1 MLHPFVLCFIMGQV
15 LYMMPRP
22 VLRKVFV
29 SHMPAS
35 RCLPNHHRHAPM
47 HSTTHHRS
55 DSTDRHPHSHSC
67 PHAHTRPHSYQRPC
81 TSCLVLR
88 PAFIVPAILAMAAL
102 LFCMWFSS
110 FRSIGAD
117 FASSLSLD
125 IAKQSRSESILANI
139 DSTPSQIDFLGQTFT
154 VAHTQDNSSDAAAS
168 QAASLPDI
176 YDALVAASASGTS
189 DNDFLAA
196 TGSDSTWGWGDS
208 SSSSSLSS
216 SSSVWESNDYTVKP
230 PLYAD
235 ISSEPLDFDLGG
247 IPAHFESVLHDWSSA
262 DYISAVSVLPSAL
275 LSSLAE
281 HGWSVHIT
289 NRPIDELFPVGWCTD
304 VENIA
309 GICWVPTKEIWLDA
323 GCSPKHVLVH
333 EIGHAI
339 DWESG
344 GASINE
350 EWNHA
355 MDAVSD
361 TSSANASLHKT
372 WDDMFFG
379 DIETTHACNYICSRE
394 RFFEQYAN
402 AFETYWSSPARL
414 LYECPEMYV
423 YFAERFGVA
432 SDMSEDALLFHY
444 EEGRE
449 AMANP
454 MTLDVDD
461 IMYEPEEGEEVDGKA
476 SYVSAIEWL
485 NWMMDSVPLYS

>member
-1 MLHPFVLCFIMGQV
+1 
-15 LYMMPRP
+15 
-22 VLRKVFV
+22 
-29 SHMPAS
+29 MPAS
-35 RCLPNHHRHAPM
+35 HRFPNHRHHRHAPVY
-47 HSTTHHRS
+47 STIH
-55 DSTDRHPHSHSC
+55 HSHVPLP
-67 PHAHTRPHSYQRPC
+67 PHQCTCAARFTRLAFVIPVI
-81 TSCLVLR
+81 LV
-88 PAFIVPAILAMAAL
+88 MTAL
-102 LFCMWFSS
+102 LFCLWFSS
-110 FRSIGAD
+110 FRSSGAD

-139 DSTPSQIDFLGQTFT
+139 DSTPSQLDFLGQTFT
-154 VAHTQDNSSDAAAS
+154 VARTQASSSDTATADQTAS
-168 QAASLPDI
+168 IPDI
-176 YDALVAASASGTS
+176 YEALVAASTS
-189 DNDFLAA
+189 DASNNDFLAV
-196 TGSDSTWGWGDS
+196 TGSDSAWGWGD

-216 SSSVWESNDYTVKP
+216 SSSVWDSNDYAIKP

-235 ISSEPLDFDLGG
+235 ISSESLDFELGG
-247 IPAHFESVLHDWSSA
+247 IPAHFESIRHDWSSA
-262 DYISAVSVLPSAL
+262 DYISAVSVLPSPF

-289 NRPIDELFPVGWCTD
+289 NRPIDEIFPVGWCTD

-361 TSSANASLHKT
+361 TSSANASLRDT
-372 WDDMFFG
+372 WGDIFFG
-379 DIETTHACNYICSRE
+379 DIETTYACNYICSRD
-394 RFFEQYAN
+394 RFFERYAN

-414 LYECPEMYV
+414 LYECPDMYV

-449 AMANP
+449 AMENP

-461 IMYEPEEGEEVDGKA
+461 IMYKPEEDEEAGDTA
-476 SYVSAIEWL
+476 SYISTLEWL
-485 NWMMDSVPLYS
+485 DWVMGSVPLYSQE